1 MWKKVKVQN
10 KENHV
15 WFQSAA
21 TDCHGVAKAENIF
34 NELNNN
40 HQAMISDAVY
50 AMKKK
55 ARKCLRA
62 MGGTFEGRRV

>member
-1 MWKKVKVQN
+1 MKC
-10 KENHV
+10 ECD
-15 WFQSAA
+15 FQDRLYSPLPPNLQLLE
-21 TDCHGVAKAENIF
+21 AKSENIF

-40 HQAMISDAVY
+40 HQAMVSDAVY

>member
-1 MWKKVKVQN
+1 MWFKLFSQDRLYSPLPPN
-10 KENHV
+10 LQLLE
-15 WFQSAA
+15 
-21 TDCHGVAKAENIF
+21 AKAEGIYD
-34 NELNNN
+34 ELNNY
-40 HQAMISDAVY
+40 HQPMVSAAVY

>member
-1 MWKKVKVQN
+1 MSLMPPNLQLL
-10 KENHV
+10 E
-15 WFQSAA
+15 
-21 TDCHGVAKAENIF
+21 AKAENIF

>member
-1 MWKKVKVQN
+1 MCKCD
-10 KENHV
+10 
-15 WFQSAA
+15 FQDRLYSPLPPNLQLLE
-21 TDCHGVAKAENIF
+21 AKAENIF
-34 NELNNN
+34 HELNNN
-40 HQAMISDAVY
+40 HRAMISDAVY

>member
-1 MWKKVKVQN
+1 MLSFSKTMP
-10 KENHV
+10 
-15 WFQSAA
+15 
-21 TDCHGVAKAENIF
+21 TDRLYSPLPPNLQLLEAKAEGIF
-34 NELNNN
+34 DELNNH
-40 HQAMISDAVY
+40 HQPMVSAAVY